1 MDIPDLNTQ
10 IIYLSFFAA
19 GALLPILFNRIQLH
33 QLAKLYIAAY
43 DTTLILILLAKFGG
57 KAHGSH
63 ILFLLF
69 AIIPIFIWS
78 IKERI
83 FIFIFYGLNI
93 GLFLAYEFFNFP
105 LLGQV
110 ALPESYFEVTKGITI
125 LISYTGATI
134 AIIIFHRLS
143 NIKEEQL
150 QLQNQEIGRQKVELE
165 KLNNKLNEKL
175 QELTQQKNELKQAN
189 RIQSKIHSVI
199 AHDLRSP
206 VSSIYRLLEVI
217 NTDFDRLKR
226 HEIKEFTT
234 GLSKSSQN
242 TYVLLENLLDWSRMQ
257 TKKLAKSPSALSLKN
272 LVEEVLSIYH
282 LQLTKKQLVVE
293 TNIDNKLRVI
303 ADEHMLSTIL
313 RNLISN
319 GIKYSL
325 PKSRITIQGTI
336 LKNKKVNIL
345 IMDEGIGMDHRIIN
359 KLFTIDKKTALRTGT
374 DEEKGS
380 GLGLL
385 ICKEFIEKHNSKLL
399 VESKVNEGSTFS
411 FELPLAVS

>member
-1 MDIPDLNTQ
+1 MNKTPNISYQEFNESRRIKLVNHISVISCVSICIFIAFYLGMDIPDLNTQ

-217 NTDFDRLKR
+217 NTD
-226 HEIKEFTT
+226 
-234 GLSKSSQN
+234 
-242 TYVLLENLLDWSRMQ
+242 
-257 TKKLAKSPSALSLKN
+257 
-272 LVEEVLSIYH
+272 
-282 LQLTKKQLVVE
+282 LTV
-293 TNIDNKLRVI
+293 
-303 ADEHMLSTIL
+303 
-313 RNLISN
+313 
-319 GIKYSL
+319 
-325 PKSRITIQGTI
+325 
-336 LKNKKVNIL
+336 
-345 IMDEGIGMDHRIIN
+345 
-359 KLFTIDKKTALRTGT
+359 
-374 DEEKGS
+374 
-380 GLGLL
+380 
-385 ICKEFIEKHNSKLL
+385 
-399 VESKVNEGSTFS
+399 
-411 FELPLAVS
+411 